1 MFTEGTVEGL
11 YGHSKILLM
20 TRAVLEK
27 KLKEA
32 RAEGAHSPT
41 VEAIA
46 EVLRDHPTMMEGIR
60 AAVQAA
66 TPCPCKSR
74 KWQAGG
80 GVWYFVAPTHDHT
93 EFTPQKWIE
102 PGDACPICGDAL
114 PPKPPSAMTIEECAE
129 ECPSIY
135 FADRDL
141 YGWRVYRRI
150 TGKPSMAVEGTYW
163 PNCLAA
169 WQAAADTHRRGGRLR

>member
-60 AAVQAA
+60 AALE
-66 TPCPCKSR
+66 PCPHEGAEWDEARGCWRYVFSDDD
-74 KWQAGG
+74 GL
-80 GVWYFVAPTHDHT
+80 PTT
-93 EFTPQKWIE
+93 AYLN
-102 PGDACPICGDAL
+102 PGDKCHRCDETM
-114 PPKPPSAMTIEECAE
+114 PPKPASAMDAEECAE
-129 ECPSIY
+129 ECP
-135 FADRDL
+135 
-141 YGWRVYRRI
+141 YGWTARRRDI
-150 TGKPSMAVEGTYW
+150 PRETFVIEREIEATCEFVVVAEGRTFE
-163 PNCLAA
+163 LA
-169 WQAAADTHRRGGRLR
+169 WQGAAVAHREEAASC